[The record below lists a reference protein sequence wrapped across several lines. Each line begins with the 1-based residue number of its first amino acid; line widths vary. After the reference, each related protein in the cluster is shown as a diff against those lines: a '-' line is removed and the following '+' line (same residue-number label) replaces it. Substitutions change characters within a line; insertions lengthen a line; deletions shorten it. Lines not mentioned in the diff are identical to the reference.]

1 MQYSLLPFKLYILT
15 SESVAIIYIYVLSLT
30 YTYTYLNDYWKQAVS
45 VCGVILYPQRL
56 VQSPEKMREKN
67 SWTM

>member
-30 YTYTYLNDYWKQAVS
+30 YTYTYLNDY
-45 VCGVILYPQRL
+45 
-56 VQSPEKMREKN
+56 
-67 SWTM
+67 